1 MAAFL
6 VLMVAVVYLAWS
18 LQRFKRSKEMQYTQY
33 SNDGESFNMG
43 AIN

>member
-6 VLMVAVVYLAWS
+6 VLMVAVGYLVWS
-18 LQRFKRSKEMQYTQY
+18 LQRYKRSKAMLNSSY

-43 AIN
+43 GIN